1 MVCEM
6 VHGETGVLALG
17 SASLYGLLRVFGM
30 ELLRVAYCGALTHVA

>member
-17 SASLYGLLRVFGM
+17 SASLYGLLRV
-30 ELLRVAYCGALTHVA
+30 LAWSYCGLPTAEL